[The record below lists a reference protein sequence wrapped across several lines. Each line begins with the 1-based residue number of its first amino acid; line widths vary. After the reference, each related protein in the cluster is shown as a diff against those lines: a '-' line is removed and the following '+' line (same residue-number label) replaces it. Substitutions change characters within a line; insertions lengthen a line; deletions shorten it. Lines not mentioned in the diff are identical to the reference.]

1 MANPAIPREKLQ
13 LLLSVDAKQQLQR
26 HCAFLDVSLTRY
38 LERLAHNVEKR
49 TLDGLTPEQ
58 GDLYRAGKLHRLSM
72 TDVDRTAYLERI
84 DQTRTVS

>member
-1 MANPAIPREKLQ
+1 MAGPAIPREKLQ

-26 HCAFLDVSLTRY
+26 HCAYLDVSLTRY
-38 LERLAHNVEKR
+38 LERLAQNIEKR

-58 GDLYRAGKLHRLSM
+58 SGLYRAGKLHRLSM

-84 DQTRTVS
+84 NQTQPAS